1 VHATQLRVAAAV
13 AHRRQQT
20 VEPRLGQADPAE
32 VAAAEARRHLC
43 EQCRGQ
49 WTVILFHFGTHS
61 IVHVVDRVVYD
72 VDSIVYDVDRIVNR
86 TVDRIVNR
94 IVDRI
99 VDRVIDRATDY
110 ATDRIVD
117 SIIQVIN
124 RNTAHMIL
132 TMPFESNLTEL
143 NLQNRTVS
151 DMAGSGLPSHTIG
164 AILAGPIDTDRE
176 YVRVDELTKPFE
188 TGTSEHWAEFLRP
201 LTTEQEDEF
210 RARNRY
216 GDVLPNPDGLMRL
229 TLSGLGE
236 SGPIAGYFNAD
247 FIRLPGSPF
256 PYLQT
261 QAPTKHT
268 ECHFWLAV
276 AEIRARVIAMLT
288 PFSEKRVE
296 KAIRYWPCV
305 GETNEYGPIHVMCA
319 DEYLLNGWP
328 NITVRA
334 FSVRDSR
341 AGAAATPQSV
351 VQLHYTAWPDYGV
364 VAGSAITVTGGAT
377 ISSASSSASAAGL
390 GEFEA
395 FIERWLELTK
405 GSTAPP
411 IVHCSAGLGRA
422 GTFIAIDHLIRT
434 ILALLAD
441 LEPALAGG
449 DLSERIEIL
458 NALEISPAEVV
469 TAIRTHRAGSVQ
481 SAAQYAFIY
490 EFIRHWIRRG
500 HCD

>member
-1 VHATQLRVAAAV
+1 MAA
-13 AHRRQQT
+13 
-20 VEPRLGQADPAE
+20 
-32 VAAAEARRHLC
+32 
-43 EQCRGQ
+43 
-49 WTVILFHFGTHS
+49 
-61 IVHVVDRVVYD
+61 
-72 VDSIVYDVDRIVNR
+72 
-86 TVDRIVNR
+86 
-94 IVDRI
+94 
-99 VDRVIDRATDY
+99 
-110 ATDRIVD
+110 
-117 SIIQVIN
+117 
-124 RNTAHMIL
+124 
-132 TMPFESNLTEL
+132 
-143 NLQNRTVS
+143 
-151 DMAGSGLPSHTIG
+151 SGLPLHTIG
-164 AILAGPIDTDRE
+164 AINAGRIDTDGE
-176 YVRVDELTKPFE
+176 YGLVDKLTTHFK
-188 TGTSEHWAEFLRP
+188 TQTCNHWAELL
-201 LTTEQEDEF
+201 LTLTPEERAKF
-210 RARNRY
+210 HARNR
-216 GDVLPNPDGLMRL
+216 DDNVLPNPVGLMRL
-229 TLSGLGE
+229 TLPGLGE

-247 FIRLPGSPF
+247 ILRLPGSLF

-276 AEIRARVIAMLT
+276 VEIGADVIAMFT

-296 KAIRYWPCV
+296 KAIQYWPCV
-305 GETNEYGPIHVMCA
+305 GKTIEYGPIHVMCA

-405 GSTAPP
+405 GSTAPR
-411 IVHCSAGLGRA
+411 IVHCSAGLGPA

-434 ILALLAD
+434 ILAQLAD

-449 DLSERIEIL
+449 DLSEHIEIL

>member
-1 VHATQLRVAAAV
+1 
-13 AHRRQQT
+13 
-20 VEPRLGQADPAE
+20 
-32 VAAAEARRHLC
+32 
-43 EQCRGQ
+43 
-49 WTVILFHFGTHS
+49 
-61 IVHVVDRVVYD
+61 
-72 VDSIVYDVDRIVNR
+72 
-86 TVDRIVNR
+86 
-94 IVDRI
+94 
-99 VDRVIDRATDY
+99 
-110 ATDRIVD
+110 
-117 SIIQVIN
+117 
-124 RNTAHMIL
+124 
-132 TMPFESNLTEL
+132 
-143 NLQNRTVS
+143 
-151 DMAGSGLPSHTIG
+151 MAGSGLPLHTIG
-164 AILAGPIDTDRE
+164 AIIEGRIDTDE
-176 YVRVDELTKPFE
+176 EFGLVDKLTKPFE
-188 TGTSEHWAEFLRP
+188 TWTSEHWAELL
-201 LTTEQEDEF
+201 LTLTPEERAKF
-210 RARNRY
+210 HARNR
-216 GDVLPNPDGLMRL
+216 DDNVLPSPVGLMRL
-229 TLSGLGE
+229 TLRLGE

-247 FIRLPGSPF
+247 ILRLPGSLF

-276 AEIRARVIAMLT
+276 VDIGVDVIAMFL
-288 PFSEKRVE
+288 EKEVE
-296 KAIRYWPCV
+296 KAIQYWPCV
-305 GETNEYGPIHVMCA
+305 GETIEYGPIHVMCA

-405 GSTAPP
+405 GSTAPR
-411 IVHCSAGLGRA
+411 IVHCSAGRGRA

-441 LEPALAGG
+441 LEPALTSD

-458 NALEISPAEVV
+458 DALEISPADVV
-469 TAIRTHRAGSVQ
+469 NAIRTHRAGSVQ